1 MPEINWYPGHMAKA
15 KRLLGGQL
23 KQVDAVV
30 ELCDARAPLS
40 TRNPDLE
47 AMSRGKA
54 LILVLNKADLASDR
68 ETKLWLN
75 HFKARGIT
83 AVALNATG
91 GGTRE
96 ILAKIEQAVKP
107 GVDRMKAR
115 GVMKTVR
122 LMVVGIPNVGKS
134 TFINRLRGSAVA
146 KTADRPGVTRTS
158 TWVKVG
164 LYLELLDTPGMLW
177 PRLSDQRGARS
188 LAYLGSISDQIM
200 DAEKLAG
207 NLLQLLLTIDPA
219 AASARFKLPE
229 GAGELSPEE
238 LLHAACAGRGW
249 LMSGGR
255 PDETRGAAV
264 VLDEFRAGKA
274 GRITLEKAPQAA
286 KPEKAESHE
295 SQTAKPGA
303 PRADGEEATPEAGH
317 GEGETGGETDPHD
330 GD

>member
-15 KRLLGGQL
+15 KRLLSGQL
-23 KQVDAVV
+23 KLIDAVI

-40 TRNPDLE
+40 TRNPDLLY
-47 AMSRGKA
+47 MSRGKA
-54 LILVLNKADLASDR
+54 HILVLNKADLASER
-68 ETKLWLN
+68 ETKQWLAY
-75 HFKARGIT
+75 FKAHGET

-96 ILAKIEQAVKP
+96 ILSKIEQAVKP

-115 GVMKTVR
+115 GVMKTAR

-146 KTADRPGVTRTS
+146 KTADRPGVTRAS
-158 TWVKVG
+158 TMIKVG
-164 LYLELLDTPGMLW
+164 PYLELLDTPGMLW
-177 PRLSDQRGARS
+177 PKLSDQRGAKI

-207 NLLQLLLTIDPA
+207 NLLHLLMTIDPA
-219 AASARFKLPE
+219 VVSARFKLPE
-229 GAGELSPEE
+229 GAAQLNPEE

-255 PDETRGAAV
+255 PDETRGAAL
-264 VLDEFRAGKA
+264 VLDEYRAGKA
-274 GRITLEKAPQAA
+274 GRITLESAP
-286 KPEKAESHE
+286 KAEKPAGSDLKIPPEASH
-295 SQTAKPGA
+295 
-303 PRADGEEATPEAGH
+303 GEGDLRGEATPN
-317 GEGETGGETDPHD
+317 D

>member
-1 MPEINWYPGHMAKA
+1 MPEINWYPGHMARA

-23 KQVDAVV
+23 KQVDAVI

-47 AMSRGKA
+47 TMSRGKA
-54 LILVLNKADLASDR
+54 RILVLNKADLASER
-68 ETKLWLN
+68 ETKLWLQY
-75 HFKARGIT
+75 FKSRGET
-83 AVALNATG
+83 AVALNAAG

-96 ILAKIEQAVKP
+96 ILSRIEQAVKP

-115 GVMKTVR
+115 GVMKTAR

-146 KTADRPGVTRTS
+146 KTADRPGVTRAN

-164 LYLELLDTPGMLW
+164 QYLELLDTPGMLW
-177 PRLSDQRGARS
+177 PRLSDQRGARM

-200 DAEKLAG
+200 DAEALAG
-207 NLLQLLLTIDPA
+207 SLLQLLLTIDPSA
-219 AASARFKLPE
+219 TSARFKLPE
-229 GAGELSPEE
+229 GAGGMTPEE
-238 LLHAACAGRGW
+238 LLRAACAGRGW

-274 GRITLEKAPQAA
+274 GRLTLEKPPGKPGVNGALQAE
-286 KPEKAESHE
+286 KPEARRAGGEASNLEAE
-295 SQTAKPGA
+295 
-303 PRADGEEATPEAGH
+303 H
-317 GEGETGGETDPHD
+317 GEGETGGEAAPND

>member
-23 KQVDAVV
+23 KQVDAVI

-47 AMSRGKA
+47 AMSQGKA
-54 LILVLNKADLASDR
+54 HILVLNKADLASDR

-75 HFKARGIT
+75 YFKSRGQT
-83 AVALNATG
+83 AVALNSTG

-96 ILAKIEQAVKP
+96 ILAKIELAVKP

-146 KTADRPGVTRTS
+146 KTADRPGVTRS
-158 TWVKVG
+158 NTWVKVG
-164 LYLELLDTPGMLW
+164 QYMELLDTPGMLW
-177 PRLSDQRGARS
+177 PRLSDQRGARI

-200 DAEKLAG
+200 DSEKLAG
-207 NLLQLLLTIDPA
+207 NLLHLLLTIDPA
-219 AASARFKLPE
+219 AASARFKLPQ
-229 GAGELSPEE
+229 GAAELSAED
-238 LLHAACAGRGW
+238 LLHAACVGRGW

-255 PDETRGAAV
+255 PDVTRGAAV

-274 GRITLEKAPQAA
+274 GRITLETAQKPQKAS
-286 KPEKAESHE
+286 ETGE
-295 SQTAKPGA
+295 SQTAKPVA
-303 PRADGEEATPEAGH
+303 PRADGEEANPEDGH
-317 GEGETGGETDPHD
+317 GEGETGGETAPHD

>member
-23 KQVDAVV
+23 KQVDAVI

-54 LILVLNKADLASDR
+54 HILVLNKADLASDR

-75 HFKARGIT
+75 YFKSRGQT

-96 ILAKIEQAVKP
+96 ILAKIELAVKP

-146 KTADRPGVTRTS
+146 KTADRPGVTRS
-158 TWVKVG
+158 NTWVKVG
-164 LYLELLDTPGMLW
+164 QYMELLDTPGMLW
-177 PRLSDQRGARS
+177 PRLSDQRGARI

-200 DAEKLAG
+200 DSEKLAG
-207 NLLQLLLTIDPA
+207 NLLHLLLTIDPA
-219 AASARFKLPE
+219 AASARFKLPQ
-229 GAGELSPEE
+229 GAAELSAED
-238 LLHAACAGRGW
+238 LLHAACVGRGW

-255 PDETRGAAV
+255 PDVTRGAAV
-264 VLDEFRAGKA
+264 VFDEFRAGKA
-274 GRITLEKAPQAA
+274 GRITLETAQKPQKAS
-286 KPEKAESHE
+286 ETSE
-295 SQTAKPGA
+295 SQTAKPVA
-303 PRADGEEATPEAGH
+303 PRADGEETSPEDGH
-317 GEGETGGETDPHD
+317 GEGETGGETAPHD